1 MSPTFGTS
9 SLKGFE
15 RTINSYFDEFLQG
28 AYQQS
33 LKNDGTVEMNAWFH
47 NLAFDVHIYNICLP
61 S

>member
-15 RTINSYFDEFLQG
+15 RTINPYFDEFVRG

-33 LKNDGTVEMNAWFH
+33 LKNDGIVEMNAWFH
-47 NLAFDVHIYNICLP
+47 NLAFDVHTILT